1 MKNDQNSRTKKMA
14 LASTLKDVKESAD
27 DPLNKDLAINNT
39 ISDTA
44 LSSKSRAGTN
54 QPRQSNAM
62 NPMRRKRPSL
72 RAPIRK
78 LVRPLFMQINI
89 RAVRLPAATCWI
101 MRN

>member
-62 NPMRRKRPSL
+62 NPMRRKSHQMMG
-72 RAPIRK
+72 
-78 LVRPLFMQINI
+78 V
-89 RAVRLPAATCWI
+89 
-101 MRN
+101 